1 VSLEGRMIAV
11 SIGDAPDRGRLGY
24 PQREVDRVL
33 LSVCT
38 ALVRAGARI
47 VYGGN
52 LDPAGFT
59 FKIFRHLSEAYAVR
73 RSSAPFVHVVPEPVL
88 RRTNFEDLASMLKE
102 ARGTV
107 ETTIA
112 FANERVARLT
122 GEDDES
128 LRGNDNIGR
137 PAITAVDPVSN
148 SDTRIDSQESLEH
161 WLGQA
166 RANPADVYSSARR
179 IMTRMVTGRVVMGG
193 RMGVL
198 NQPGDHYEGRMPGIL
213 EEAILTLAH
222 REALV
227 ILGAFGG
234 AARDLAI
241 ALNLLEPSARVPRG
255 PQHASYNQGLEE
267 ARALAD
273 RIPDREDIRGQL
285 SAIAKSDRA
294 EQLSYSVVHL
304 LEQWPYEPQR
314 EVAQTRQ
321 GNFGRGT
328 LLGPFRLPDLPY
340 HYDALA
346 PHMSRETL
354 EYHHSKHH
362 LAYVQNANNVIKGT
376 EWEGK
381 SLEDVVKGSFGK
393 NAGLFNNAGQ
403 HYNHLHFWQWMKP
416 KGGGDKLPGNL
427 AKKIVADLGSIAKM
441 KEEFIQ
447 AGVTQ
452 FGSGWA
458 WLAVKDGKIIVTKTS
473 NGENPLVHGG
483 KPILGCDVWEHSY
496 YLDYRNRRPDYL
508 KAFLDYLVNW
518 EYVAKMYDAAMK

>member
-179 IMTRMVTGRVVMGG
+179 IMTRMVRYGRPYGSIEPTGRPLRRQDAG
-193 RMGVL
+193 
-198 NQPGDHYEGRMPGIL
+198 
-213 EEAILTLAH
+213 
-222 REALV
+222 
-227 ILGAFGG
+227 
-234 AARDLAI
+234 
-241 ALNLLEPSARVPRG
+241 
-255 PQHASYNQGLEE
+255 
-267 ARALAD
+267 
-273 RIPDREDIRGQL
+273 
-285 SAIAKSDRA
+285 
-294 EQLSYSVVHL
+294 YS
-304 LEQWPYEPQR
+304 
-314 EVAQTRQ
+314 
-321 GNFGRGT
+321 
-328 LLGPFRLPDLPY
+328 
-340 HYDALA
+340 
-346 PHMSRETL
+346 
-354 EYHHSKHH
+354 
-362 LAYVQNANNVIKGT
+362 
-376 EWEGK
+376 
-381 SLEDVVKGSFGK
+381 
-393 NAGLFNNAGQ
+393 
-403 HYNHLHFWQWMKP
+403 
-416 KGGGDKLPGNL
+416 
-427 AKKIVADLGSIAKM
+427 
-441 KEEFIQ
+441 
-447 AGVTQ
+447 
-452 FGSGWA
+452 
-458 WLAVKDGKIIVTKTS
+458 
-473 NGENPLVHGG
+473 
-483 KPILGCDVWEHSY
+483 
-496 YLDYRNRRPDYL
+496 
-508 KAFLDYLVNW
+508 
-518 EYVAKMYDAAMK
+518 